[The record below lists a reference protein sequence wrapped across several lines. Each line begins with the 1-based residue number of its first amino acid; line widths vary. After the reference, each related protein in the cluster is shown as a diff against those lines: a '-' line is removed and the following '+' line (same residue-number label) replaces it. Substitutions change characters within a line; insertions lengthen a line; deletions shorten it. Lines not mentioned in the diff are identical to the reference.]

1 MLQIATCEDLEE
13 EANGL
18 SASLEALLTSGSC
31 PM

>member
-1 MLQIATCEDLEE
+1 MLQIAICEDLEE

-18 SASLEALLTSGSC
+18 SASLEALLDKRQL